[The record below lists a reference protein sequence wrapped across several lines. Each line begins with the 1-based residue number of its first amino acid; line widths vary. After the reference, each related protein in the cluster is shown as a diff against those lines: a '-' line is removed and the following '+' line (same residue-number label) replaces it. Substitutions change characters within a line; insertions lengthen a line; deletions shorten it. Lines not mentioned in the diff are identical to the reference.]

1 MAKLRAAVIRLSSI
15 VSTFE
20 KKLSVARFPL
30 PPVFYHTMLFWVTIS
45 GTSSPRSRNF
55 RLNIFVKTI
64 VKYCTK
70 NSHRYWAHASVPQ
83 AILRLIV
90 KDVVRTGVKVIWT
103 EKPIALSI
111 AEIDSMNQVCNE
123 NIITLLINCFQCWT
137 SLFYI
142 KPIYHSPY
150 RHTLRQLWLTIV
162 QDLVTSIEIWQRP
175 IWTSED
181 SIVTL

>member
-64 VKYCTK
+64 VKCCTK

-123 NIITLLINCFQCWT
+123 NRITLNFLFSMLNLFVLHQTNLPQPLPTHIKTAMTYHCSRSGHKHWNMTT
-137 SLFYI
+137 SYMN
-142 KPIYHSPY
+142 K
-150 RHTLRQLWLTIV
+150 R
-162 QDLVTSIEIWQRP
+162 E
-175 IWTSED
+175 
-181 SIVTL
+181 